1 MDVHHRAAR
10 ERKAKDKKDFNWF
23 RYSFKRASGD
33 LVNAHL
39 IAAAVVQPDNS

>member
-1 MDVHHRAAR
+1 MFIIALQER
-10 ERKAKDKKDFNWF
+10 EKLKTKKDFNWF

-39 IAAAVVQPDNS
+39 IAAAVVQQDNS